1 MLHDRID
8 IRAVSP
14 MTEREYQASGSTVLL
29 NAIGRTI
36 HKICWSHN
44 YQYLYYADCKSLYIG
59 KAT

>member
-1 MLHDRID
+1 MAKGRHKLLHGRID

-36 HKICWSHN
+36 HKIC
-44 YQYLYYADCKSLYIG
+44 
-59 KAT
+59 